1 MFDYDLEA
9 LAFIGKQ
16 QEEPEHFRLDYFSV
30 QSGSNDIATAAVK
43 LACGEEVK
51 AEAANVTVRSM
62 PSIRQLTAS
71 LNITSNW

>member
-1 MFDYDLEA
+1 MINHREA

-43 LACGEEVK
+43 LACWR
-51 AEAANVTVRSM
+51 RSQ
-62 PSIRQLTAS
+62 SRSRQR
-71 LNITSNW
+71 